1 MKLVLVC
8 ISLIDDM
15 AGFLS
20 KEGPRGG
27 LLIVMVD
34 HYNGGEDYLFIY
46 HCGYLHTSFWCRGKY
61 IYQSLIIDIKMKY
74 GIRYLH

>member
-1 MKLVLVC
+1 
-8 ISLIDDM
+8 M

-46 HCGYLHTSFWCRGKY
+46 HCGYLHIF
-61 IYQSLIIDIKMKY
+61 IIIEK
-74 GIRYLH
+74 